1 MAALRYRDEHNKV
14 GYLQK
19 PKGSDDYHQVLHFLS
34 ASHIR
39 YALTNDPIIFDSL
52 VKQFW
57 STATLRSPK
66 LGPPAIIATI
76 DETPYIITEDSVRS
90 QLQLADD
97 GGIDDLPIAEIYSG
111 MDNLGYVTEGKL
123 TFYKN
128 KFSPQW
134 RFLVH
139 TILHCLSTKSGS
151 WDQFGSSIVV
161 ALICLS
167 DGRRFNWSSYI
178 FKGMVSNIG
187 NAKKFLM
194 YPRFL
199 QTILADMLPQDRNGE
214 GAGVDAQAVPPPIP
228 EPIPEPMPE
237 PDQPQDH
244 LSIPPRPPTSNPFT
258 STNVENKPLGGSFH
272 ASPPRS
278 AQAPPAGHTSRG
290 AEDLITLTA
299 LSSVVST
306 FVQKVNSLET
316 ELKAHK
322 QLFKDVVGKLVKK
335 VKAMEV
341 KLKPKKRNV
350 VVSDSDQ
357 EEGGEQ
363 AVDLDAL
370 IALANAAVT
379 VDSNI
384 HPGGP
389 SNDPAASSHIPTDC
403 DFAPAHSTSPSRDPF
418 KGKGVAKPSSPV
430 SERTKKQLAD
440 ERLSEIEAARLE
452 ALERERSE
460 KEKAEI
466 ARQDAIYAK
475 QLEQE
480 EEMSAS
486 QRETRQAEVLSSA
499 KHYSDA
505 DWIDI
510 MAQVHANAGLSS
522 ELLGADVN
530 DDNFAERMV
539 ALINQRKRAF
549 AEQTAK
555 EKRDKPMTP
564 AQQRE
569 YMRVFVKNQST
580 TIYSTGW
587 SMKYVKSLTDEQL
600 IAEFEKIRMVVA
612 DLKSNELRRT
622 LKRAGEALEPDIS
635 KKQKSTEAPT
645 PSVPDVPQPQVVSSS
660 KSSGTRRKS
669 LGRSHITKPELD
681 LDADDKTFIKVVS
694 DEDTEDEALILW
706 SAFAGWE
713 VISTPLGEINA
724 LYMMDQSTKHFTTL
738 REILHMV
745 DRQDLLKLYGLVV
758 KYYKDHPVTGVR
770 LMLWGDLQ
778 VLMDSQAGGKGSS
791 VWNHQS
797 LWQIRCWRLYTLSN
811 VHVLET
817 VSGEVLYMFADV
829 SYPLSVELIERMLK
843 HKLEIAK
850 DVVGNDMT
858 TAEQLIQFIKNQLVA
873 AQVSPA

>member
-1 MAALRYRDEHNKV
+1 
-14 GYLQK
+14 
-19 PKGSDDYHQVLHFLS
+19 
-34 ASHIR
+34 
-39 YALTNDPIIFDSL
+39 
-52 VKQFW
+52 
-57 STATLRSPK
+57 SPE
-66 LGPPAIIATI
+66 LGPPAILATI
-76 DETPYIITEDSVRS
+76 DETPYTITEDSVRS

-139 TILHCLSTKSGS
+139 TILHCLSTKSSS
-151 WDQFGSSIVV
+151 WDQFGSSLVV

-167 DGRRFNWSSYI
+167 DGRKFNWSSYI

-199 QTILADMLPQDRNGE
+199 QTILGIETSLTRQYKVFKLSSKLFANMKLNFEGQPMQLLAAMLPQDQDGE
-214 GAGVDAQAVPPPIP
+214 SAGVAAQAVPPPIS
-228 EPIPEPMPE
+228 EPVAEPMPE

-244 LSIPPRPPTSNPFT
+244 LSTPPRQQTPP
-258 STNVENKPLGGSFH
+258 

-278 AQAPPAGHTSRG
+278 TQAPPAGHTSGG

-299 LSSVVST
+299 LSFVVST
-306 FVQKVNSLET
+306 LVQKVNSLET

-322 QLFKDVVGKLVKK
+322 KLFKDVVGKLVKK

-341 KLKPKKRNV
+341 KLKTKKRKV

-384 HPGGP
+384 PPGGA
-389 SNDPAASSHIPTDC
+389 SNNPAASSHIPTDVPTGG

-418 KGKGVAKPSSPV
+418 KGKGVAKPSSPI

-440 ERLSEIEAARLE
+440 EKLSEIEAARLE
-452 ALERERSE
+452 ALERERFE
-460 KEKAEI
+460 KEK
-466 ARQDAIYAK
+466 
-475 QLEQE
+475 
-480 EEMSAS
+480 
-486 QRETRQAEVLSSA
+486 RETRQEEVLSSA

-549 AEQTAK
+549 AEQTDK

-600 IAEFEKIRMVVA
+600 IAEFEKIRMAVA
-612 DLKSNELRRT
+612 DLKSHKLRRT
-622 LKRAGEALEPDIS
+622 LKRAGEALEPDTS
-635 KKQKSTEAPT
+635 KKS
-645 PSVPDVPQPQVVSSS
+645 
-660 KSSGTRRKS
+660 R
-669 LGRSHITKPELD
+669 ITKPKSILTELD

-694 DEDTEDEALILW
+694 DEDSEDEAPILW

-745 DRQDLLKLYGLVV
+745 DRQDLLKLYRLVV
-758 KYYKDHPVTGVR
+758 KYYENHPVAGAGLV
-770 LMLWGDLQ
+770 LWGDLQ
-778 VLMDSQAGGKGSS
+778 VLMDSQAGGKGSL

-797 LWQIRCWRLYTLSN
+797 YWQIQSWRLYTLSN

-817 VSGEVLYMFADV
+817 VSGEVLYMFSNV
-829 SYPLSVELIERMLK
+829 SYPLSVKLMESMLT
-843 HKLEIAK
+843 HKLEIEK
-850 DVVGNDMT
+850 DVFNKATKTSHYMVIEGVLMKHQD
-858 TAEQLIQFIKNQLVA
+858 AAFSRDIQLICAEFSSIQVKPQADWMYVVPTGRVVVPTGRYVVPAGKVIIIVSTGRLSLVPTGR
-873 AQVSPA
+873 VLSPGRVK